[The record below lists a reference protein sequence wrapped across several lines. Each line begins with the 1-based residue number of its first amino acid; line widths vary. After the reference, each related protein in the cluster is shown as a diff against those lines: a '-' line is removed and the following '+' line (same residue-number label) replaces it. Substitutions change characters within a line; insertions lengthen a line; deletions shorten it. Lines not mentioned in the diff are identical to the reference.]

1 MSVQSER
8 FAAGCVNPLHA
19 TFDKSWPSLRSSTM
33 RLILISHLLSLGTAG
48 QIHPAS
54 EPAARPEGDG
64 AARRG
69 LPLLQAHAGEY
80 RSIDIHY
87 LLLIN

>member
-1 MSVQSER
+1 M
-8 FAAGCVNPLHA
+8 NPLHA
-19 TFDKSWPSLRSSTM
+19 TFDKSLPSLRLSKHSLTDIDLS
-33 RLILISHLLSLGTAG
+33 LILLGTAG

-80 RSIDIHY
+80 RSIDNHY
-87 LLLIN
+87 LLLVN